1 MPSVSFAD
9 KNILLCLSGSIACY
23 KVADWLRNIRRE
35 GAKVKVIMT
44 ESATRFV
51 SPLTFAALSGNKVH
65 TDMFARQDAETI
77 PHIALARDC
86 DLALVAPA
94 TAQTMARLA
103 HGMADDLLSTV
114 ILATGARVI
123 VCPAMNS
130 KMFTHPATQANMERL
145 EAYGYQLVRPE
156 CGAMAC
162 GEEGPGRLAD
172 WDKARDIML
181 SCLAPQDLAGQK
193 IIITAGPTREAIDPA
208 RFLSNRST
216 GKMGYALARTAWLRG
231 AEVTL
236 ISGPAAIPAPHGV
249 ELVPVTSAE
258 QMHQAVL
265 ARRSSATVIVKAAA
279 VSDFKAR
286 KPSRLKIK
294 KQNIEQCLELARNPD
309 ILFELGELRK
319 KDKRPAVLVGFAA
332 ESNKIVE
339 EGFKKLKRKNLDL
352 LAVNDIGREDSGFA
366 SDTNLLILLD
376 RDGGQIDL
384 PLLSKED
391 CAHRIWDRVK
401 KFF

>member
-1 MPSVSFAD
+1 MPHISFAD

-23 KVADWLRNIRRE
+23 KVADWLRNLRRD
-35 GAKVKVIMT
+35 GARVKVIMT
-44 ESATRFV
+44 EAATRFV
-51 SPLTFAALSGNKVH
+51 SPLTFAALSGHRVY
-65 TDMFARQDAETI
+65 TDMFAEQDAETI
-77 PHIALARDC
+77 PHISLARDC

-114 ILATGARVI
+114 ILATSAQVI

-130 KMFTHPATQANMERL
+130 KMFTHPATRANMERL
-145 EAYGYQLVRPE
+145 QTYGYQIVSPE
-156 CGAMAC
+156 CGSMAC

-193 IIITAGPTREAIDPA
+193 IVVTAGPTREAMDPA
-208 RFLSNRST
+208 RYLSNRST
-216 GKMGYALARTAWLRG
+216 GKMGYALARTARMRG

-236 ISGPAAIPAPHGV
+236 ISGPAAIAVPFGV

-258 QMHQAVL
+258 EMHRAVL
-265 ARRSSATVIVKAAA
+265 ARRSSASIIVKAAA
-279 VSDFKAR
+279 VSDFRPKAQ
-286 KPSRLKIK
+286 SLLKIK
-294 KQNIEQCLELARNPD
+294 KQNIEQDLELVQNPD
-309 ILFELGELRK
+309 ILLELGELRK
-319 KDKRPAVLVGFAA
+319 EDNRPAVLVGFAA
-332 ESNKIVE
+332 ESNDIVE

-352 LAVNDIGREDSGFA
+352 LAINDISKDDSGFA
-366 SDTNLLILLD
+366 TDTNRLILLD
-376 RDGGQIDL
+376 RDGGKIDL

-391 CAHRIWDRVK
+391 CAHRVWDRVK

>member
-1 MPSVSFAD
+1 MPLISFAD
-9 KNILLCLSGSIACY
+9 RNILLCLSGSIACY
-23 KVADWLRNIRRE
+23 KVADWLRNLRRE
-35 GAKVKVIMT
+35 GAKVKVVMT

-51 SPLTFAALSGNKVH
+51 SPLSFAALSGNRVY
-65 TDMFARQDAETI
+65 TDMFAREDAETI

-145 EAYGYQLVRPE
+145 EAYGYQIVRPE

-193 IIITAGPTREAIDPA
+193 IIITAGPTRETIDPA

-216 GKMGYALARTAWLRG
+216 GKMGYALARTARMRG

-236 ISGPAAIPAPHGV
+236 ISGPVAIPAPHGV

-265 ARRSSATVIVKAAA
+265 ARRSSASVIVKAAA
-279 VSDFKAR
+279 VSDFKA
-286 KPSRLKIK
+286 KSPSRLKIK

-309 ILFELGELRK
+309 ILLELGELRK

-332 ESNKIVE
+332 ESDKIVE

-376 RDGGQIDL
+376 RDGGQVDL